1 MPTMHGFDVSH
12 WNTVTAESAIPR
24 YPLMSAKATEG
35 KGGRDP
41 RFGAYWAMFK
51 RLKVKYRGAY
61 HWLRSDS
68 TAREQVDNFLTAL
81 RSVGAYSP
89 SSGLEPGALLQLD
102 WERTPNIPDPPL
114 AVVEEWCQRITDAVG
129 DRLIVYS
136 ADWVGNFKTW
146 RARHPDTPLW
156 YSSFNMVDGPL
167 KCARYGADV
176 WQFSDKFPV
185 PGFAAGIDG
194 NQIIKASVLDRVCGV
209 RHEADVPPPKPTPDE
224 DDMHGISSVT
234 WQGRQHLFMRAEDG
248 SLCHEFWDGA
258 DWQCENHGG
267 ILTGSPSAV
276 VSPDGNRLDVF
287 GRGGDGAI
295 WQNTYTAG
303 ADDWEGWHKISDWP

>member
-35 KGGRDP
+35 KSGWDP
-41 RFGAYWAMFK
+41 RFGSYWAMFK
-51 RLKVKYRGAY
+51 RLNAKYRGAY

-102 WERTPNIPDPPL
+102 WESTPHIPDPPL
-114 AVVEEWCQRITDAVG
+114 ALVEEWCQRITDAVG

-146 RARHPDTPLW
+146 RQRHPHTPLW
-156 YSSFNMVDGPL
+156 YSNFNLGTSPNGGPA
-167 KCARYGADV
+167 KCAKYRADV
-176 WQFSDKFPV
+176 WQFTSTFPV
-185 PGFAAGIDG
+185 PGFLAPIDG
-194 NQIIKASVLDRVCGV
+194 NQIIDVSVLHRLTGV
-209 RHEADVPPPKPTPDE
+209 RHEADVTPTPDE
-224 DDMHGISSVT
+224 ELDMTAEEVSNAVWHQTVPDAVTGEDSSMWAQMVK
-234 WQGRQHLFMRAEDG
+234 
-248 SLCHEFWDGA
+248 
-258 DWQCENHGG
+258 
-267 ILTGSPSAV
+267 AV
-276 VSPDGNRLDVF
+276 VEAHYAGQ
-287 GRGGDGAI
+287 AI
-295 WQNTYTAG
+295 QQLRADLVAAG
-303 ADDWEGWHKISDWP
+303 VLKG